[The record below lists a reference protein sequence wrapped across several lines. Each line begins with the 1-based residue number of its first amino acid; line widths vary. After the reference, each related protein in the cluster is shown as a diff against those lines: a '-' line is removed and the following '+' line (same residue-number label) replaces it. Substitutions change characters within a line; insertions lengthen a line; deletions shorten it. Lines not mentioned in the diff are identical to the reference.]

1 MYTSGILWKT
11 GDLRMVLD
19 ISPCKQQRQQQ
30 QQQQQQQQT
39 TTKKQTK
46 TWQEKDI
53 EKTFSCK
60 KHNTIKMQIATESST
75 TKTRKTR
82 NQNIWGCKQ
91 DKDWVRAR
99 RWCTKTMHEDDA
111 RRRCTNTMHE
121 HEDQGS
127 KLKGQTLITSKPRI
141 KPKLK
146 DGGYEDKP
154 WSHKSANWYHHS
166 HYSVSVASVFG
177 TDIVSLLMWLT
188 HNVKKKMKKK
198 TSYPPLLISLPVMLT
213 S

>member
-30 QQQQQQQQT
+30 QQQQT
-39 TTKKQTK
+39 TTTNKQTNKQTK

-53 EKTFSCK
+53 EKTFSYK

-91 DKDWVRAR
+91 DKIEWE
-99 RWCTKTMHEDDA
+99 HEDDA
-111 RRRCTNTMHE
+111 RRRCTKTMHK

-141 KPKLK
+141 KTKLK
-146 DGGYEDKP
+146 DGEVTRTNPGAIKVLIDTTIFTAAWVLLVFLVQTLFRFWCDSRTMWKKEKRKEKTNGLAT
-154 WSHKSANWYHHS
+154 HLCWYL
-166 HYSVSVASVFG
+166 FQ
-177 TDIVSLLMWLT
+177 
-188 HNVKKKMKKK
+188 
-198 TSYPPLLISLPVMLT
+198 
-213 S
+213 